1 MSPIKAMPL
10 LLAVLTP
17 FVMTAGVAA
26 AAEAPIIFAQF
37 NPKDK
42 DEHKQRTSN
51 SHSRSRPSLR
61 LHSRIRQHRR
71 SIFSRPRRS
80 SSTKA
85 ASTPVAPGETQPQ
98 MHTTQGVSPD
108 AVKPRNQGSTQ
119 PQMRTQGSTQPQ
131 VHTTQGVS
139 PDAVKPRS
147 QGDTQPQPRTQGST
161 QPALHTAPDAA
172 KLHGQGSAQPAHSFG
187 VTPDAG
193 KAHTGAVPDAAK
205 LHNQGGT
212 QPAHSFDPVKA
223 HPQQPQLQ
231 QAHRQDILPRH
242 ELSAEEKHAKAERDA
257 HAAGRATL
265 IEKQKLMAAHEKS
278 PAAINERLKIQNE
291 RLHVIASQRQES
303 KDAHGQLVIK
313 EPGNRTILQVNGHAF
328 IQHDETAHFRAFG
341 GIPQTRRGANGNA
354 ISTIVRPDGVRIEVE
369 VDGYGRPLRRVRYLP
384 DGRRFVLFE
393 NRALAIGAGL
403 ALGALIVSLPPVE
416 VDIPREEYIVD
427 ANSASED
434 DIYGALQAGP
444 VVALDRSYSL
454 EEVLASVRLRER
466 MRSVNINSINFDF
479 GSADVPQDQAEM
491 LESVAAAMRDMTSQ
505 NPGEVFL
512 VEGHTDAVGSD
523 VDNLSLSDRRA
534 EAIADVLSQQFNIPR
549 ENLVTQGY
557 GKQFLLVD
565 TPEPERRNR
574 RVVIR
579 RITPLIQA
587 EDGQYSEGGSRD

>member
-26 AAEAPIIFAQF
+26 AAEAPIILAQF

-42 DEHKQRTSN
+42 DEHKKDEHKPQPQPA
-51 SHSRSRPSLR
+51 RPQAPQP
-61 LHSRIRQHRR
+61 HTAAPPQH
-71 SIFSRPRRS
+71 IQQ
-80 SSTKA
+80 
-85 ASTPVAPGETQPQ
+85 APQVQQHQGGNQPQ
-98 MHTTQGVSPD
+98 MHTTQGISPD

-139 PDAVKPRS
+139 PDAVKPHN
-147 QGDTQPQPRTQGST
+147 QGNTQPQPRTQGST

-231 QAHRQDILPRH
+231 QAHRQDIVPRH
-242 ELSAEEKHAKAERDA
+242 ELSAEEQRAKTERDA

-291 RLHVIASQRQES
+291 RLHAIASQRQES

-427 ANSASED
+427 ADSASED

-466 MRSVNINSINFDF
+466 MRSINIDSINFDF

-491 LESVAAAMRDMTSQ
+491 LESVAAAIRNMTSQ

-587 EDGQYSEGGSRD
+587 EAGQYSEGGSRD